1 MVIDD
6 FSLSQP
12 SSSNMENL
20 HPQTV
25 RHVLREVT
33 DLARDPPEGIKVFLN
48 EDDITDIQA
57 TIEGPGE

>member
-1 MVIDD
+1 
-6 FSLSQP
+6 
-12 SSSNMENL
+12 MENL

-33 DLARDPPEGIKVFLN
+33 DLTREPPEGIKVFLN